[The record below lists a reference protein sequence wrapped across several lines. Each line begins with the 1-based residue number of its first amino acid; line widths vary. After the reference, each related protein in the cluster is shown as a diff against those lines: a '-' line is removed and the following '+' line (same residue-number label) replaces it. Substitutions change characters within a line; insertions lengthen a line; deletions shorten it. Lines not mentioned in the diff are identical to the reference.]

1 MKKCLWLKKIKTLC
15 RGHMS
20 FSDLKGKEIVGMFHE
35 KELQKKKK
43 ELRIEKVINRKNNK

>member
-1 MKKCLWLKKIKTLC
+1 
-15 RGHMS
+15 MS

-43 ELRIEKVINRKNNK
+43 NQKELRIEKVNNRKNNK